1 MQVMHTHLVTCWWS
15 PNLMVSWPGLEEII
29 IHANDIPFFK
39 KPLTDFWVT
48 VSTFTHPTQLIFISK
63 PILLYLKPQTNP
75 RLLMQSLVSNCHLSL
90 VLSFSSSSFPS
101 FFSSFSLFLI
111 FFYYSH
117 NMIILIMFICSE
129 CRFFF

>member
-1 MQVMHTHLVTCWWS
+1 
-15 PNLMVSWPGLEEII
+15 MVSWPGLEEII

-90 VLSFSSSSFPS
+90 VLSFSSSPFPS
-101 FFSSFSLFLI
+101 FFSSFSLVLI
-111 FFYYSH
+111 FF
-117 NMIILIMFICSE
+117 IILTI
-129 CRFFF
+129 